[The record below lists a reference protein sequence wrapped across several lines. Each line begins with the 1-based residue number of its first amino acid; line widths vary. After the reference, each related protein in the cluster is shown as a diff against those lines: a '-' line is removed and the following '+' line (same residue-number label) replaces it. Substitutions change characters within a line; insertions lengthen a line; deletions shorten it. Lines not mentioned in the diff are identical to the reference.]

1 MNYIKI
7 LFHIIEIAFILQY
20 IPDSFIVRF
29 YILSIYFIAHYFK
42 LQYEYS
48 KLKYVK
54 ILIKYYRFLKTSNF

>member
-7 LFHIIEIAFILQY
+7 LFYIIQLVAFILPS

-29 YILSIYFIAHYFK
+29 YILSIYFIVHYFK

-48 KLKYVK
+48 KLKLKYVN
-54 ILIKYYRFLKTSNF
+54 Y